1 MHIVIADSSQLVLDI
16 VTKQVKDSGNSVTT
30 FADGA
35 AARDYIHSDKPMDVL
50 LTSLELPNVSGLEL
64 CWEIDV
70 RAQTGNPVYVI
81 VMSSSSDVSK
91 LIEALDS
98 GADDFLKKPF
108 VAGELMARLRAA
120 ERTIKAQSELVRLA
134 STDPL
139 TGIANRRSF
148 FEQSNQQFQE
158 HRKAGSSAMIMLD
171 IDHFKN
177 VNDSYGHEAGDRV
190 LLAVSDAIKKDD
202 LIFGRLGGEEF
213 AVFLPKMKQ
222 DAAHAMA
229 EDMRNAISD
238 LVIDVDGFTVSV
250 TCSFGIS
257 EYNGD
262 DNLDSLLK
270 RADQALYA
278 AKNNG
283 RNQTIIWGT
292 DDHQLANC

>member
-16 VTKQVKDSGNSVTT
+16 VTKQVKESGNSVTT

-35 AARDYIHSDKPMDVL
+35 AARDYMHSDGPMDVL

-64 CWEIDV
+64 CWEIDA
-70 RAQTGNPVYVI
+70 RTQSGNPAYVI
-81 VMSSSSDVSK
+81 VMSSSSDVGK

-108 VAGELMARLRAA
+108 VSGELMARLRAA
-120 ERTIKAQSELVRLA
+120 ERTIRAQMELVRLA

-139 TGIANRRSF
+139 TGVANRRSF
-148 FEQSNQQFQE
+148 FEQSSQLFQE
-158 HRKAGSSAMIMLD
+158 HKTAGSSAMIMLD
-171 IDHFKN
+171 IDNFKD

-190 LLAVSDAIKKDD
+190 LLAVSNAVKKDD

-213 AVFLPKMKQ
+213 AVFLPNMKQ
-222 DAAHAMA
+222 DAAHSMA
-229 EDMRNAISD
+229 EDMRSTIGG
-238 LVIDVDGFTVSV
+238 LEIEVDGFTVSV

-257 EYNGD
+257 QHNGD
-262 DNLDSLLK
+262 DNVDSLLK
-270 RADQALYA
+270 RADHALYA

-283 RNQTIIWGT
+283 RNQTIVWGS